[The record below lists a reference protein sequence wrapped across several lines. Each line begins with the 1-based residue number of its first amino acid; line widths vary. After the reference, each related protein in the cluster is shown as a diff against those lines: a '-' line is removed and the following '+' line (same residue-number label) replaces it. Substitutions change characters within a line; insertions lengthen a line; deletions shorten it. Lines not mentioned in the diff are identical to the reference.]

1 MALQKDY
8 QNWQCLTRLSKGK
21 KDIFKK
27 AYERLL
33 WTTIHQ
39 KIGQPTRNGKKSLE
53 IYKPPKQSGWSRK
66 SKESN
71 YYLGD

>member
-53 IYKPPKQSGWSRK
+53 IYKPPKLNQVEVENQKRAITI
-66 SKESN
+66 
-71 YYLGD
+71 

>member
-53 IYKPPKQSGWSRK
+53 IYKLPKLNQVEVENQKRAITI
-66 SKESN
+66 
-71 YYLGD
+71 